1 MVGLSSDHSGGGG
14 WSISA
19 TMPPQLPR
27 RRLLCALALAL
38 LASPATAQRASPSSL
53 RREPSTGEVVA
64 HPHFSARGAT
74 LSRPPVV
81 AFYYA
86 WYGNPENDGSYR
98 HWNHAA
104 LPHWDAAVNA
114 ATFGSADP
122 DAEALA
128 AHVRLEPPQRVHAAF
143 YPERGCYS
151 SVDPNALDAQI
162 EEALAA
168 GIDAFAVSWWGRP
181 EHKGAA
187 DSQGVNTDQA
197 VFALVAAAE
206 RSIRRRSDPTSDD
219 GDRLD
224 GGLGLAGEGGG
235 MRVAFHLEP
244 YPGRTAETVRADLR
258 YLIDRFGAS
267 DALLRGGA
275 ERGSG
280 PVFFVYD
287 SYLTAAAEWATLLG
301 PRTDGSSGSSGSSV
315 RGTALDGFFVGLWLT
330 RSDAAQIERGGFDGA
345 YTYFASDASSDA
357 SDPSRW
363 RGMAEEAR
371 SRRLAFVPC
380 VGPGYNDTKVRPWN
394 ARATRGREGGRRY
407 ARRWRL
413 ALDAAPAAVGV
424 TSWNEW
430 GEGTQIEP
438 AAARPGYA
446 AYDVAEDARA
456 DEPGWRAAIREEGA
470 GGADPGG
477 GSSSNGRGEAG
488 TLGAR
493 ADPGLYLDVTRHFAR
508 RLASPGFDGGGAG
521 EVPEDGAARGREEL

>member
-1 MVGLSSDHSGGGG
+1 
-14 WSISA
+14 
-19 TMPPQLPR
+19 MPPPLPR

-181 EHKGAA
+181 EHTGAA

-301 PRTDGSSGSSGSSV
+301 PPTVPPGPPGP
-315 RGTALDGFFVGLWLT
+315 
-330 RSDAAQIERGGFDGA
+330 
-345 YTYFASDASSDA
+345 
-357 SDPSRW
+357 PS
-363 RGMAEEAR
+363 
-371 SRRLAFVPC
+371 
-380 VGPGYNDTKVRPWN
+380 
-394 ARATRGREGGRRY
+394 
-407 ARRWRL
+407 
-413 ALDAAPAAVGV
+413 
-424 TSWNEW
+424 
-430 GEGTQIEP
+430 
-438 AAARPGYA
+438 AARP
-446 AYDVAEDARA
+446 
-456 DEPGWRAAIREEGA
+456 WT
-470 GGADPGG
+470 
-477 GSSSNGRGEAG
+477 GSSWVFG
-488 TLGAR
+488 
-493 ADPGLYLDVTRHFAR
+493 
-508 RLASPGFDGGGAG
+508 
-521 EVPEDGAARGREEL
+521 

>member
-1 MVGLSSDHSGGGG
+1 M
-14 WSISA
+14 
-19 TMPPQLPR
+19 
-27 RRLLCALALAL
+27 
-38 LASPATAQRASPSSL
+38 
-53 RREPSTGEVVA
+53 
-64 HPHFSARGAT
+64 
-74 LSRPPVV
+74 
-81 AFYYA
+81 
-86 WYGNPENDGSYR
+86 
-98 HWNHAA
+98 
-104 LPHWDAAVNA
+104 NA

-394 ARATRGREGGRRY
+394 AWATGGGGGPVRAPVAPRPRRGARGGGRDELERVGGGDADRARRREAGVRRVRRRGGRARGRAGVARGEQGGGGGGRGPGRGVFFERSGGGRNRGR
-407 ARRWRL
+407 ARGSRVVFGR
-413 ALDAAPAAVGV
+413 DAALREAA
-424 TSWNEW
+424 
-430 GEGTQIEP
+430 GEP
-438 AAARPGYA
+438 R
-446 AYDVAEDARA
+446 VR
-456 DEPGWRAAIREEGA
+456 R
-470 GGADPGG
+470 GGRGG
-477 GSSSNGRGEAG
+477 GSRGRRRQGEG
-488 TLGAR
+488 GALMR
-493 ADPGLYLDVTRHFAR
+493 SGETGR
-508 RLASPGFDGGGAG
+508 RLRRGAISQ
-521 EVPEDGAARGREEL
+521 PP